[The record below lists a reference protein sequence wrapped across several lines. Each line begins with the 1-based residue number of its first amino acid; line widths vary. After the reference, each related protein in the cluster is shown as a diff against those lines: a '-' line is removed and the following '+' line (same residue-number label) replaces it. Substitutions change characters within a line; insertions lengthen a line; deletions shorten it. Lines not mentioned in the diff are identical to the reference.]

1 MWYQVSPVFVVLPRV
16 EGSGCVCLANPA
28 DFNRFLPAEIP
39 TSDNQL
45 QKKARSLEKPVVNHK
60 GTKKIKRILEDLSH
74 LVSSAPQPK
83 ADEPLAQEAHELLAQ

>member
-1 MWYQVSPVFVVLPRV
+1 
-16 EGSGCVCLANPA
+16 LANSA
-28 DFNRFLPAEIP
+28 NFNRFLPAEIP

-45 QKKARSLEKPVVNHK
+45 PKRLEAWKTPVVNHK